1 MQNIYLMEFIWEY
14 VVSSDW
20 DMPLKVPH
28 ACLAVPSL
36 QRQRCAWPP
45 FRWVDEMASS
55 SSSFINP
62 TLKAPKTNSSSG
74 KQTQVYS
81 PPPVSQSIVL
91 HHSCCFLC
99 SDIALD
105 TSSLLPAFGCFGVA
119 RADGW
124 NNGIQIPSL
133 WALATRWSS
142 FQDYTEFCKDI
153 LCYSVHTDGQKHGQF
168 GRRGRISI
176 SHFLMKWHSCGVRL
190 AIGILWCVRLE
201 KSREW
206 NRKHKIMRYKFI
218 LLTKPRVSI

>member
-1 MQNIYLMEFIWEY
+1 MEFIWEY

-36 QRQRCAWPP
+36 QRQRWALPP

-105 TSSLLPAFGCFGVA
+105 TSSLLPALAVLGLLVLMAGTMVFRFL
-119 RADGW
+119 
-124 NNGIQIPSL
+124 PSGL
-133 WALATRWSS
+133 WPQGGPHFKITRNSVRTFSATPFTQTGRSMGNLEDVVE
-142 FQDYTEFCKDI
+142 FQFPT
-153 LCYSVHTDGQKHGQF
+153 S
-168 GRRGRISI
+168 
-176 SHFLMKWHSCGVRL
+176 
-190 AIGILWCVRLE
+190 
-201 KSREW
+201 
-206 NRKHKIMRYKFI
+206 
-218 LLTKPRVSI
+218 

>member
-1 MQNIYLMEFIWEY
+1 
-14 VVSSDW
+14 
-20 DMPLKVPH
+20 MPLKVPH

-36 QRQRCAWPP
+36 QRQRWSWPS
-45 FRWVDEMASS
+45 FRWVDETTS
-55 SSSFINP
+55 SSSFLTNP

-81 PPPVSQSIVL
+81 PPPVTQSIVL

-99 SDIALD
+99 SVIALN
-105 TSSLLPAFGCFGVA
+105 TSSQLPALAVLWLLLPTAGTMVFRFLPLSWDLGGV
-119 RADGW
+119 
-124 NNGIQIPSL
+124 SL
-133 WALATRWSS
+133 WALATSWSS

-153 LCYSVHTDGQKHGQF
+153 FCYSIRTDRQEHGQF

-218 LLTKPRVSI
+218 LLTKPWVSI